1 MHLPIDMLKKTYW
14 VISVAIIVFLSACST
29 QQPAPQETAQP
40 FNFKRLLVLPVEDMA
55 RAYGENV
62 TVQCRLCGNVLIT
75 GKVAEGADVILTDH
89 LEGLLLKKKDFEMI
103 PSSQGQGA
111 LSDVLSDDAS
121 ELPERE
127 LLVKVGLALD
137 ADAVL
142 AGKVY
147 RFIERDGT
155 NYSVTSPASVGFD
168 MILVRVADGRTMW
181 SGHFDE
187 TQRSLFENIYKLN
200 TFVKRGGRWVTA
212 EQLAIEGLNNMFKT
226 FPVQ

>member
-62 TVQCRLCGNVLIT
+62 TVQCLLCSNVLIT
-75 GKVAEGADVILTDH
+75 GKVVEGADVVLTGH
-89 LEGLLLKKKDFEMI
+89 LEGLLRKKKDFEMI

-111 LSDVLSDDAS
+111 LSDILSGDAT

-127 LLVKVGLALD
+127 LLAKIGLALD

-147 RFIERDGT
+147 RFIERNGT
-155 NYSVTSPASVGFD
+155 NFSVSSPASVAFD
-168 MILVRVADGRTMW
+168 MILIRVTDGRTMW